1 MLQSHTMNK
10 SGQSL
15 TPNYGK
21 SFNNLTWMQPEH
33 AQLRTSMRYLILEIQ
48 LVEASDL
55 EHQSETKVNNYKA
68 ILISL
73 NNHLCLTKITQAT
86 S

>member
-33 AQLRTSMRYLILEIQ
+33 AQLRTGMRYLILE
-48 LVEASDL
+48 DP
-55 EHQSETKVNNYKA
+55 
-68 ILISL
+68 
-73 NNHLCLTKITQAT
+73 T
-86 S
+86 SGSKRPRTPV